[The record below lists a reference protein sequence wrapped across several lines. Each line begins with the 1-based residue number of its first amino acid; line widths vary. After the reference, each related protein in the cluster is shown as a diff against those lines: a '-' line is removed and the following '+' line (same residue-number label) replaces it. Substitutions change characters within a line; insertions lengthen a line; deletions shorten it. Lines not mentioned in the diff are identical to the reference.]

1 MSFVV
6 KSSLRFAK
14 NFILAERTHYKVR
27 NLLPSGEILK
37 KNLLLLLISIST
49 LVCKSQNKVN
59 TNDISHCW
67 EAFDSIQ
74 TTHDKIKQ
82 LEYKSDKKYQLNIPK
97 EKIEK
102 EKTQTFKFLINSDN
116 WQNAPENA
124 LNVEENGY
132 GNLTLTIK

>member
-1 MSFVV
+1 M
-6 KSSLRFAK
+6 
-14 NFILAERTHYKVR
+14 
-27 NLLPSGEILK
+27 
-37 KNLLLLLISIST
+37 LISLST

-102 EKTQTFKFLINSDN
+102 EKTQTFKFLINGDN
-116 WQNAPENA
+116 WQNAAENT

-132 GNLTLTIK
+132 GNLTITIK